1 MQVSAYPQPQQPQ
14 GGQPPKKGKIVVS
27 MNPVRERVML
37 DIDGNQI
44 DPRTKRIIKLAKDV
58 I

>member
-1 MQVSAYPQPQQPQ
+1 MQLDILQKQKEAVQATPQR
-14 GGQPPKKGKIVVS
+14 GKVVVS
-27 MNPVRERVML
+27 MRPVRESIRL

-44 DPRTKRIIKLAKDV
+44 DPRTKQIIKLAKDV